1 MRRGVVMAIGVVI
14 AWNAAVSA
22 DEIVFKNGE
31 KLVGKIERLVDGK
44 LKVASETAGAVT
56 VDFATVRTF
65 STDRPEVLHF
75 RDGTVTRQK
84 VNAADDHKIT
94 TEGTELVPAH
104 TFAVADIIAINPP
117 KKVAPKWTGNV
128 TAGYTITRGNS
139 ETDTANVD
147 VDVSRRGEQDRINLK
162 GAYLYGRQED
172 PGTGEDK
179 TTQDKWFAS
188 TKYDYFLNEKM
199 YTFVNGRIE
208 RNKIAKLDNR
218 LSVGGGGGYQWIET
232 DVMNIWT
239 QAGLGWLYENYD
251 DEDSSQS
258 DVTAQLTYH
267 VNRRLN
273 EHVTVLHDLSFYP
286 ALEDFSSYFMT
297 TQVELRAS
305 ITRTV
310 FASFKVVM
318 DYDSTPARDANKTDL
333 TYIFGVGIRLF

>member
-1 MRRGVVMAIGVVI
+1 MRRGVVMAIGVVM

-31 KLVGKIERLVDGK
+31 KLVGKVESVIEGK
-44 LKVASETAGAVT
+44 LKVTSETAGEVT

-65 STDRPEVLHF
+65 STDSPVVLHF

-84 VNAADDHKIT
+84 VNAADDGKIT
-94 TEGTELVPAH
+94 TDGTELVPAH
-104 TFAVADIIAINPP
+104 TFAVTDIIAVNPP
-117 KKVAPKWTGNV
+117 MKVPPKWKGNV

-147 VDVSRRGEQDRINLK
+147 VDMSRRGEKDRISLK

-172 PGTGEDK
+172 PATGEEK
-179 TTQDKWFAS
+179 VTQDKWFAS
-188 TKYDYFLNEKM
+188 TKYDYFLDEKT
-199 YTFVNGRIE
+199 YVFANGRLE
-208 RNKIAKLDNR
+208 RNKIANLDNR
-218 LSVGGGGGYQWIET
+218 LSVGAGAGYQWLES
-232 DVMNIWT
+232 DAMNLST
-239 QAGLGWLYENYD
+239 EAGLGWLYENYD

-267 VNRRLN
+267 IDRQLN
-273 EHVTVLHDLSFYP
+273 EHVTALHDLSYYP
-286 ALEDFSSYFMT
+286 ALEELSSYFLT

-305 ITRTV
+305 ITKTV

-333 TYIFGVGIRLF
+333 TYIFGIGVRLF

>member
-1 MRRGVVMAIGVVI
+1 MRTGIVIAIGVVV
-14 AWNAAVSA
+14 AWSAAVSA

-31 KLVGKIERLVDGK
+31 KLVGKVESVIEGK
-44 LKVASETAGAVT
+44 LKVTSETAGTVT

-65 STDRPEVLHF
+65 STARPVVLHF

-84 VNAADDHKIT
+84 VNAADDGKIM

-104 TFAVADIIAINPP
+104 TFAVVDIIAVNPP
-117 KKVAPKWTGNV
+117 IKVPPKWTGNV

-147 VDVSRRGEQDRINLK
+147 VDVSRRGEKDRINLK

-172 PGTGEDK
+172 PSTGEDK

-258 DVTAQLTYH
+258 EVTAQLMYH

-297 TQVELRAS
+297 TQFELRAS

-318 DYDSTPARDANKTDL
+318 DYDSTPARDADKTDL
-333 TYIFGVGIRLF
+333 TYIFGIGIRLL